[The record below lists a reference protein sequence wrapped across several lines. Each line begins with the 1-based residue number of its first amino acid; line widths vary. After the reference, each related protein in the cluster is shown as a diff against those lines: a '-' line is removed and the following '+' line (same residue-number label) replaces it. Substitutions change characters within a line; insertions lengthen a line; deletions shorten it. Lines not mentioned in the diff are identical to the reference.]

1 MARRVIA
8 HILPWANVGGTEVAT
23 VRLAAALRDHGY
35 ANILYVPD
43 LPGAAEVA
51 DLVRDHGFA
60 LARYAQVAPRRAFP
74 LPFLANVARLAAGF
88 RRRSVGLVHG
98 ADIAGACFTALAAR
112 AAGARATSHVRC
124 AHPSMTDIDRWLLKP
139 VERFLFVSRATEGD
153 QDFPCALERAEVL
166 YDAAVPPAALVP
178 RHEARTH
185 YGLPGDAVVLGMAA
199 RIHPQKDH
207 ASLIRAAGLLRR
219 THPGLRFLMV
229 GDFSEEASHRA
240 HFAQLEALMAE
251 TGTRD
256 MFVFPGFE
264 GDMARFYGALD
275 VALLASHTE
284 GFPLGILEAMG
295 AGLPVIASAVG
306 GVSEA
311 VEDGRT
317 GFLVPD
323 GDAAAFATA
332 IAHLAD
338 GGALRHRMGE
348 AARAEALTRF
358 GPERFARQAADF
370 ARRMIGSP

>member
-23 VRLAAALRDHGY
+23 LRLAAALRAHGY
-35 ANILYVPD
+35 ANVLYVPE
-43 LPGAAEVA
+43 LPGAAEVT

-60 LARYAQVAPRRAFP
+60 LARYTQVAPRRSFP
-74 LPFLANVARLAAGF
+74 LPFLANVARLTASF
-88 RRRSVGLVHG
+88 RRRGVGLVHG

-112 AAGARATSHVRC
+112 AAGAHATSHVRC
-124 AHPSMTDIDRWLLKP
+124 AHPTMTDIDRWLLRP
-139 VERFLFVSRATEGD
+139 VERFVFVSRATQGD
-153 QDFPCALERAEVL
+153 QDFPCPPERADVL
-166 YDAAVPPAALVP
+166 YDAAVPPASLVP
-178 RHEARTH
+178 RGEARAH
-185 YGLPGDAVVLGMAA
+185 YGLPENALVLGMAA

-207 ASLIRAAGLLRR
+207 ASLIRAAGLLRA

-240 HFAQLEALMAE
+240 QFAQLETLMAE

-264 GDMARFYGALD
+264 GNMARFYGALD

-306 GVSEA
+306 GVAEA

-317 GFLVPD
+317 GFLAPD
-323 GDAAAFATA
+323 GDAAAFAVA
-332 IAHLAD
+332 MARLAD
-338 GGALRHRMGE
+338 DEGLRLRMGD
-348 AARAEALTRF
+348 AARTEALTRF

-370 ARRMIGSP
+370 ARRMIGPS

>member
-23 VRLAAALRDHGY
+23 LRLTAALRDHGY

-43 LPGAAEVA
+43 LPDAADVA

-88 RRRSVGLVHG
+88 RRRGVGLVHG

-112 AAGARATSHVRC
+112 MAGARATSHVRC
-124 AHPSMTDIDRWLLKP
+124 AHPGMTDIDRWLLKP

-153 QDFPCALERAEVL
+153 QDFPCSPDRAEVL

-178 RHEARTH
+178 RGEARAH
-185 YGLPGDAVVLGMAA
+185 YGLPDDALVLGMAA

-207 ASLIRAAGLLRR
+207 ASLIRAAGLLRA

-240 HFAQLEALMAE
+240 QFAQLEALMAE

-264 GDMARFYGALD
+264 GNMARFYGALD

-306 GVSEA
+306 GVPEA
-311 VEDGRT
+311 VEEGRT
-317 GFLVPD
+317 GFLAPD
-323 GDAAAFATA
+323 GAAAAA
-332 IAHLAD
+332 AAAMARLAD
-338 GGALRHRMGE
+338 DDGLRRRMGE
-348 AARAEALTRF
+348 AARGEALTRF
-358 GPERFARQAADF
+358 GPERFAKQAADF
-370 ARRMIGSP
+370 ARRMIGPP